1 MRYYKQ
7 GLFGIWSHVDPTQN
21 HDWQTLKYIVS
32 KHLPFCFLT
41 LQMNHRKDFKNAVK
55 LAQTLHQAWQ
65 KMTKLHTE
73 SLNTEQPIQEA
84 EDAAQAMDAIK
95 AWSETEEEKRKCAQ
109 HLNDLLQVR
118 ESLVRTS
125 MNLQAWTDLY
135 LSKPPVQ
142 KYLRFVM
149 EATQDPSSEDTE
161 YIKLLMR
168 QLVKP
173 TDVCVVRDLTDI
185 AMWLCYTD
193 KAEAVTALE
202 CTDIVTLKMIVETNL
217 DKMILAKGKSSSLYE
232 ESPEQQDVKIQATS
246 IVAKAVNYL
255 ITGFREAKLK
265 YEELFLV
272 TLLFPCQYD
281 ISDRIF
287 LRLLSTCDLEYL
299 KKEFEEQSKGFVIEP
314 PMKVQAYLFHLTVKM
329 YSREDVYVTEAQVK
343 CHLEFLQKEMES
355 GIDPHLSH
363 VLFQFRSGKSDWKTL
378 QFQLA
383 SLENGIVLERKQE
396 CRELLHILTESE
408 TAKPSP
414 HSEISKPLH
423 KVPSGDVQ
431 ELFKKLD
438 LLKYYPQKLTLH
450 DALLIRKET
459 LSNKPC
465 TKFELLPY
473 FILQKLMMHDF
484 KCRGVVFKNETTSNS
499 LTLAKPSQQH
509 DDFDE
514 FDDFDDNVVSS
525 SSGGDI
531 LTVNPMDGLLALLH
545 CSDNFLRQEL
555 SSKLATCQLAVPFL
569 LPDPFTH
576 NVSLSLWAM
585 RTIAKEWKCTD
596 PSTGKIRP
604 EGCPIVKCATPIVS
618 FFRLTSNRSEHS
630 KSRLLNA
637 IISTSDSPHNYFFNF
652 HCDGGST
659 QSVLMDGL
667 VELCWYL
674 PAGKPESDHFTQ
686 VVTFTNLRG
695 DALRHPK
702 QTNFLSRVSFM
713 NFVLLTEDNLEEK
726 GIKLLQNLAKAP
738 GGIVLLFL
746 DKNFTQKA
754 RMAQLMNSISKD
766 KCFRMKVT
774 GKSEADIKNSVREQ
788 IRKRLTGLQQRFK
801 TIEDCAE
808 VARSNG
814 IVVDEDHQGCLQ
826 GRALAEDVQKVLT
839 ELKTSG
845 KDEVL
850 PLQSRKLWHEWA
862 KHDKERHRHI
872 NKGNKGVEQYNESME
887 DQKLM
892 IRMQQLSLAESLSPL
907 MKHFLSNLL
916 KHKGDIRNYFLQWL
930 KFFLD
935 DHSRNILPKLFHQYQ
950 EVRMQL
956 LKLQQEH
963 KTEDA
968 AKGPLKEKLSQL
980 NEKLV
985 HASFGLEHLLRE
997 IGQVYEA
1004 AVEQKHISSELREQ
1018 VKHLPQVAAELL
1030 DSGYPLELMDGD
1042 ASHVP
1047 LCWVMAVL
1055 DKLRELHQDA
1065 NLFVLSVL
1073 GIQSTGKS
1081 TLLNTMF
1088 GLRFTVS
1095 AGRCTRGAFMQLL
1108 PFNES
1113 LKKETLCDYLL
1124 IIDTEGLRAPE
1135 LSSQETQKHDNELA
1149 TFVIGLANVT
1159 LINIFGETPG
1169 DMEDILQRAVHA
1181 FIRME
1186 HVGLKPKCQFVHQN
1200 VGAISCASRGMMGR
1214 VNFQERL
1221 NRMTKA
1227 AANEEG
1233 LGGRYT
1239 MFSHVIDFNE
1249 EKDVWYFPGL
1259 WKGDPPMSPVNP
1271 GYSDGAQQLKSG
1283 LIEIAGVQ
1291 CLLSAFQARIKDLW
1305 KAILH
1310 ENFIFSFKN
1319 TLEITAYNSL
1329 DAKYAQWSWEFQRR
1343 MLQWQEEAKH
1353 RIESTPIEKLND
1365 FKGKLMNEL
1374 SVEGAKIHA
1383 EIESEMKKF
1392 FEESKQ
1398 RDILAQW
1405 QRRTQLR
1412 LDEVRKE
1419 HKANAEQQCRVLI
1432 SGRQALA
1439 KADTMKQHHQ
1449 SELLLLVKEQVS
1461 HLEKGRLNDNQLDK
1475 LFEKKWL
1482 EWMTELK
1489 SSQHIDQS
1497 SPDID
1502 GSLENCLRELLATHQ
1517 QLLLPKLTVAPLRTR
1532 TKTPLTHPVTPYSHI
1547 TANRQWSVGKLLRG
1561 QTNLR
1566 AEVTPSHVE
1575 IAKRKTK
1582 EFLSQAKEYLD
1593 GKKKSKQNFNQ
1604 VFCHELLKNLLE
1616 AIADSQ
1622 KECPEFSFTPEYK
1635 VSMALTVCGYAKT
1648 AFEGMAKEFKQMN
1661 DPIEYLQREM
1671 KTPYRRLFKSQYQQ
1685 TAQEKTAAYN
1695 LCDRLVKPIEEAL
1708 KGKLAQKIAVDVKS
1722 SSSHFS
1728 TKKSLKAKIIS
1739 DLADKANF
1747 EEYALYLTDVRRS
1760 VRTWVKR
1767 YTKQH
1772 CEQFQSGKTRFTELA
1787 ETELERLVAS
1797 ISTAAK
1803 KVTRSFPKAG
1813 IKQWL
1818 VGFHSELMTELSL
1831 DLGEMQKVVGD
1842 LKDFKNFTEE
1852 LCKKLADLNVN
1863 EFKSLYDMD
1872 KWDEQPHDIL
1882 LKTLIGCCEQC
1893 PFCKEQCELTNS
1905 NHSEMKHTVDLHR
1918 SQCLG
1923 GWRWSDSDKMILETC
1938 NAIVA
1943 SDGDFYYY
1951 KDGERKRHPRKK
1963 YGEVYPSWTISPD
1976 GSLEAASYWKWF
1988 LAKYTT
1994 DVAKYFNMEPTEI
2007 PASWRS
2013 LTREKVKEDLKGL
2026 YHL

>member
-1 MRYYKQ
+1 
-7 GLFGIWSHVDPTQN
+7 
-21 HDWQTLKYIVS
+21 
-32 KHLPFCFLT
+32 
-41 LQMNHRKDFKNAVK
+41 MNHQKDFKNPVK
-55 LAQTLHQAWQ
+55 LAQTLRQAWQ
-65 KMTKLHTE
+65 KMTKLHN
-73 SLNTEQPIQEA
+73 SSKTEQPIQEV
-84 EDAAQAMDAIK
+84 EDAAQAMDTIK
-95 AWSETEEEKRKCAQ
+95 TWSDAEQEKNKCTQ
-109 HLNDLLQVR
+109 CLTLLLHAR
-118 ESLVRTS
+118 GSLVKTS
-125 MNLQAWTDLY
+125 MNLQAWADLY
-135 LSKPPVQ
+135 LSQPPVQ

-149 EATQDPSSEDTE
+149 EANQDQDTE

-185 AMWLCYTD
+185 SVWLYHTD
-193 KAEAVTALE
+193 QAEAVTALE
-202 CTDIVTLKMIVETNL
+202 YTDIKSLITIVETIL
-217 DKMILAKGKSSSLYE
+217 GEMILANDKSSSLHE
-232 ESPEQQDVKIQATS
+232 ESPEQDVKIQATS
-246 IVAKAVNYL
+246 IVAKAVNYM
-255 ITGFREAKLK
+255 INGFKEAQQK

-272 TLLFPCQYD
+272 TLLFPCQYE
-281 ISDRIF
+281 IADRIF
-287 LRLLSTCDLEYL
+287 LRFLSICDLEYL
-299 KKEFEEQSKGFVIEP
+299 KKELEEQSKEFVLEP
-314 PMKVQAYLFHLTVKM
+314 PMKVQAYLFNLAVKM
-329 YSREDVYVTEAQVK
+329 YNREDVYVTEAQVK

-355 GIDPHLSH
+355 GIDPHIRR
-363 VLFQFRSGKSDWKTL
+363 VLLQFSADECDWKKL

-383 SLENGIVLERKQE
+383 SLENGIVQEKKQE
-396 CRELLHILTESE
+396 CRELLNIFTKSE

-414 HSEISKPLH
+414 HSESISISKPLH
-423 KVPSGDVQ
+423 KFPSNDVQ

-438 LLKYYPQKLTLH
+438 LLKYYPQKLTLQ

-459 LSNKPC
+459 LGNKPC
-465 TKFELLPY
+465 SNFESLPY

-484 KCRGVVFKNETTSNS
+484 KCRGVMFTKATTSNS
-499 LTLAKPSQQH
+499 LALAKPQQH
-509 DDFDE
+509 DDFDD
-514 FDDFDDNVVSS
+514 FDDFGDNVSL

-569 LPDPFTH
+569 LPDPFNHTL
-576 NVSLSLWAM
+576 SLSVWAL

-596 PSTGKIRP
+596 PNTGKIKT
-604 EGCPIVKCATPIVS
+604 EGCPIVKCPTPIIS
-618 FFRLTSNRSEHS
+618 FFRLTNNRSEHS

-637 IISTSDSPHNYFFNF
+637 TISTSDSAHNYFFNF

-659 QSVLMDGL
+659 RSFLMDGL

-674 PAGKPESDHFTQ
+674 PAGKPEFDHFDR
-686 VVTFTNLRG
+686 VITFTNLRG
-695 DALRHPK
+695 DALNHPI
-702 QTNFLSRVSFM
+702 QANFLSQVSFM
-713 NFVLLTEDNLEEK
+713 NFVLLTEDNLDEK
-726 GIKLLQNLAKAP
+726 GIKLLQNFAKAP
-738 GGIVLLFL
+738 GGIVLLFI

-754 RMAQLMNSISKD
+754 RMTQLLNTISRD
-766 KCFRMKVT
+766 KCYRMKVS
-774 GKSEADIKNSVREQ
+774 GKSEADIKNSIREQ
-788 IRKRLTGLQQRFK
+788 ITKRLSSLRQQFT
-801 TIEDCAE
+801 TIQDCAE

-814 IVVDEDHQGCLQ
+814 IAVDEDDPGCCQ
-826 GRALAEDVQKVLT
+826 GRALANDVRKVLAK
-839 ELKTSG
+839 LKTSD

-850 PLQSRKLWHEWA
+850 PLQGRKLWHEWA
-862 KHDKERHRHI
+862 RHDKERHRHI
-872 NKGNKGVEQYNESME
+872 NKGAKGVEQYNESME

-916 KHKGDIRNYFLQWL
+916 KHKGVIRNYYLQWL

-935 DHSRNILPKLFHQYQ
+935 DHSRSILPKWFLQYQ

-963 KTEDA
+963 KTGEA
-968 AKGPLKEKLSQL
+968 GKGPLQAKLSKL

-1004 AVEQKHISSELREQ
+1004 AVEQKVTSPELREQ

-1047 LCWVMAVL
+1047 LCWVVAVL
-1055 DKLRELHQDA
+1055 DQLRERHQDA
-1065 NLFVLSVL
+1065 KLFVLSVL

-1108 PFNES
+1108 PLSES
-1113 LKKETLCDYLL
+1113 LKKETMYDYLL

-1135 LSSQETQKHDNELA
+1135 LSSLETQKHDNELA

-1214 VNFQERL
+1214 VHFQEKL
-1221 NRMTKA
+1221 NKMTKA
-1227 AANEEG
+1227 AADEEG
-1233 LGGRYT
+1233 LGDRYT
-1239 MFSHVIDFNE
+1239 MFNHVIDFNE
-1249 EKDVWYFPGL
+1249 ERDVWYFPGL

-1283 LIEIAGVQ
+1283 LIEIAGVH
-1291 CLLSAFQARIKDLW
+1291 CLLSAFQTRIKDLW

-1319 TLEITAYNSL
+1319 TLEITAYGNL
-1329 DAKYAQWSWEFQRR
+1329 DAKYAQWSWDFQRR
-1343 MLQWQEEAKH
+1343 MLQWQEGAKH
-1353 RIESTPIEKLND
+1353 RIESTPIDKLND
-1365 FKGKLMNEL
+1365 FKRKLVNEL
-1374 SVEGAKIHA
+1374 SQEGARIHA
-1383 EIESEMKKF
+1383 ELESEVKKF

-1412 LDEVRKE
+1412 LDEVRQE
-1419 HKANAEQQCRVLI
+1419 HQANAEHQCRVLI

-1439 KADTMKQHHQ
+1439 KVENMRQHHQ
-1449 SELLLLVKEQVS
+1449 DELLVLVKQLVS
-1461 HLEKGRLNDNQLDK
+1461 HLEKGMLNDKQLDE
-1475 LFEKKWL
+1475 LFEKKWR
-1482 EWMTELK
+1482 EWMKEMK
-1489 SSQHIDQS
+1489 SSQHFDQS
-1497 SPDID
+1497 SPDIV
-1502 GSLENCLRELLATHQ
+1502 GSLENCLRELFTTHHN
-1517 QLLLPKLTVAPLRTR
+1517 LLIPKLTEAPLRTR
-1532 TKTPLTHPVTPYSHI
+1532 LKKSLTHPVKADIHI
-1547 TANRQWSVGKLLRG
+1547 TANRQWSVGKVFKG
-1561 QTNLR
+1561 EANLMC
-1566 AEVTPSHVE
+1566 EVKPSHL
-1575 IAKRKTK
+1575 KTA
-1582 EFLSQAKEYLD
+1582 ERETEVFLVQAKEYLD
-1593 GKKKSKQNFNQ
+1593 GKKNSKQNFNQ

-1622 KECPEFSFTPEYK
+1622 KGCPEFSFTPEYK
-1635 VSMALTVCGYAKT
+1635 VSMALTVCGYAIPV
-1648 AFEGMAKEFKQMN
+1648 FEGMAKQFKQMN

-1708 KGKLAQKIAVDVKS
+1708 KGSLAQKIAIDVRS

-1728 TKKSLKAKIIS
+1728 TKKALKAKIIS
-1739 DLADKANF
+1739 DLADGQNF
-1747 EEYALYLTDVRRS
+1747 EEYALYLTDVKHS
-1760 VRTWVKR
+1760 VRKWVKR
-1767 YTKQH
+1767 YTKQR
-1772 CEQFQSGKTRFTELA
+1772 CEQFQFGKTRFTELA
-1787 ETELERLVAS
+1787 ETELQCLVAS

-1803 KVTRSFPKAG
+1803 KVTHDYPKAG
-1813 IKQWL
+1813 INQWL
-1818 VGFHSELMTELSL
+1818 TKFHGELMTELSL
-1831 DLGEMQKVVGD
+1831 DLGEMQTVVGD
-1842 LKDFKNFTEE
+1842 LNDLENFTLEF
-1852 LCKKLADLNVN
+1852 CKCLADLDV
-1863 EFKSLYDMD
+1863 EESLYDMSE
-1872 KWDEQPHDIL
+1872 WDEQPHDIL

-1905 NHSEMKHTVDLHR
+1905 NHSEVKHSVDLHR

-1923 GWRWSDSDKMILETC
+1923 GWRWIDSDKMVLETC
-1938 NAIVA
+1938 NSMVA
-1943 SDGDFYYY
+1943 DNGDFYYY
-1951 KDGERKRHPRKK
+1951 KDGVRKRHPRKK
-1963 YGEVYPSWTISPD
+1963 YQDVYPSWTITPD

-1988 LAKYTT
+1988 LAEHTT
-1994 DVAKYFNMEPTEI
+1994 DVAEYFDMEPTEI

-2013 LTREKVKEDLKGL
+2013 LTREKVKEDLKEL
-2026 YHL
+2026 YNL